1 MTVLLV
7 FLMGCK
13 TEKPDSLTVIYGD
26 HASEE
31 TTVAD
36 TSTPEQSQDSG
47 ENSTPPVP
55 LDNSLCDGR
64 SLGTKINDC
73 AINFELPDKNGELV
87 QLHQFAGD
95 IIFLDLSSFT

>member
-1 MTVLLV
+1 MTVLFVYL
-7 FLMGCK
+7 LAC
-13 TEKPDSLTVIYGD
+13 TSDKPDSLTVVYGD
-26 HASEE
+26 QESAEP
-31 TTVAD
+31 TVAD

-47 ENSTPPVP
+47 ENSTPPAP

-64 SLGTKINDC
+64 SLGSKVNDC
-73 AINFELPDKNGELV
+73 AINFELPDKNGRLV

>member
-1 MTVLLV
+1 MTVFFVHLLA
-7 FLMGCK
+7 C
-13 TEKPDSLTVIYGD
+13 TTDKPDTLTVVYGD
-26 HASEE
+26 RESEE

-47 ENSTPPVP
+47 ENSAQPAP

-64 SLGTKINDC
+64 SLGTKVNDC
-73 AINFELPDKNGELV
+73 ALNFELPDKTGQLV